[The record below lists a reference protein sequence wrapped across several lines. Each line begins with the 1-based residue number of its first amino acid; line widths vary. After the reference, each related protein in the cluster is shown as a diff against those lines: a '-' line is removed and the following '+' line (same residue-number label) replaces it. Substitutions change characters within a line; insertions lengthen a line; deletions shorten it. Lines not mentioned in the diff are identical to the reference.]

1 MGRARELIV
10 INIYRIILLV
20 LLILLWE
27 YSSDRYVSSLI
38 IGKPSLI
45 AQKLYSYVFSR
56 LFLEDL
62 SFTLQATFS
71 GLILGILGGV
81 AFGIAFSYFKLFARV
96 VEPFIIAI
104 NSLPRPAI
112 APLFVTWLGFGVL
125 SKTMV
130 AFSIVFFI
138 AFFNTING
146 IASINPELI
155 KAVRVMGAS
164 RIQIMRYIVIPS
176 ILSWVFAAFKTS
188 VGFALIGAIIGEFV
202 GSTRGLGYRM
212 LILSGYFDTS
222 GVFALLILLMILGY
236 AIVKISEKIENIVLK
251 WRPQAQILSIL

>member
-236 AIVKISEKIENIVLK
+236 AIVKISEKIENIVLR

>member
-1 MGRARELIV
+1 MGRIRESIV
-10 INIYRIILLV
+10 VNIYRVILLV
-20 LLILLWE
+20 VLILLWE
-27 YSSDRYVSSLI
+27 YSSDRYISSLI

-45 AQKLYSYVFSR
+45 AQKLYSYVLSR
-56 LFLEDL
+56 LFIEDL

-81 AFGIAFSYFKLFARV
+81 AFGVAFSYFKLFARV
-96 VEPFIIAI
+96 VEPFIVAI

-164 RIQIMRYIVIPS
+164 RIQLMRYVIIPS
-176 ILSWVFAAFKTS
+176 ILTWVFAAFKTS

-236 AIVKISEKIENIVLK
+236 SIVKISEKIENIILR
-251 WRPQAQILSIL
+251 WRPQALTFSFL

>member
-155 KAVRVMGAS
+155 KVVRVMGAS

>member
-1 MGRARELIV
+1 MGRIRELIV
-10 INIYRIILLV
+10 VNIYRVILLV
-20 LLILLWE
+20 VLILLWE
-27 YSSDRYVSSLI
+27 YSSDRYISSLI

-45 AQKLYSYVFSR
+45 AQKLYSYVLSR
-56 LFLEDL
+56 LFIEDL

-236 AIVKISEKIENIVLK
+236 AIVKISEKIENIVLR
-251 WRPQAQILSIL
+251 WRPQTLTLSIL

>member
-10 INIYRIILLV
+10 INIYRIILLM

-96 VEPFIIAI
+96 VEPFVIAI

-155 KAVRVMGAS
+155 KVVRVMGAS

-236 AIVKISEKIENIVLK
+236 SIVKISEKIENIVLK
-251 WRPQAQILSIL
+251 WRPRAQILSIL